1 MTKFVLHG
9 GFNREKGFIK
19 DEFFQEMLK
28 DTEGNVK
35 LLLVYF
41 AENEEMKDLR
51 MQQGKDQFE
60 KNKGERKLEIKI
72 ATEKTFIQDCM
83 WADVIYFSG
92 GRTTRLM
99 DVLKN
104 YENLGQVFSG
114 KTIGGDSAG
123 ANALGQLSYSN
134 SLRQVCE
141 GLRILPFKIVVHY
154 VDGTPNPLADIEPN
168 LETLLLH
175 EYETIVKYY

>member
-9 GFNREKGFIK
+9 GFNKERGFIK

-28 DTEGNVK
+28 DTKGDVK
-35 LLLVYF
+35 VLLVYF
-41 AENEEMKDLR
+41 AESEEKKDLR
-51 MQQGKDQFE
+51 MQQGREQFE
-60 KNKGERKLEIKI
+60 KNKGERNLEIKI
-72 ATEKTFIQDCM
+72 ATEETFIQDCK

-99 DVLKN
+99 DVLNK
-104 YENLGQVFSG
+104 YENLGQVFAG

-123 ANALGQLSYSN
+123 ANIMGQFSYSN
-134 SLRQVCE
+134 SLNQVCE
-141 GLRILPFKIVVHY
+141 GLKILPFKIVPHY
-154 VDGTPNPLADIEPN
+154 IDGTPNPLADIEPN